1 MSTQLANF
9 YVFVPPNKVQRPYA
23 FQFLILLPGL
33 SFFLDVHRVILLRAF
48 AFALYTTLRELAEVR
63 GARQLFERMPIRP
76 SNFNELTKQSTHVWK
91 TLRFP

>member
-1 MSTQLANF
+1 MFHDFGWSKQDGDKREIMSTQLANF

-48 AFALYTTLRELAEVR
+48 AFAYIASVCIYDTSRTGG
-63 GARQLFERMPIRP
+63 GAWCTP
-76 SNFNELTKQSTHVWK
+76 VV
-91 TLRFP
+91 